1 MKWDRNTSNLR
12 DVLAV
17 LYWDRRDT
25 VRFLREV
32 SIPPYRVDLNGSM
45 LNVWTG
51 IVEYAMHQQMLDDLI
66 VEARKEYPKD
76 NLLAMAEEKRLLAVE
91 SPPIDDS
98 NWLGSTGEDELEVL
112 TKGINTLRP
121 ISFLERGIEVAKSVA
136 RVVLQ
141 NGESGSGFLIKD
153 NLLVTNAHVLP
164 SAAVAAKA
172 HIEFNYQET
181 IDGLDAQ
188 VSKYNLLPEQVFKSS
203 PRESEGGDDWTVVRV
218 ADDANTIWGQLPLG
232 QAQPKKKD
240 EVIIIQHPGGGPK
253 QIALSHNIVAYAGPR
268 RLQYLTDTQK
278 GSSGSPV
285 FNLNWQLVALHHA
298 GGLVR
303 EPGTTNSYYRN
314 QGIHINILVDALS
327 KAGLL

>member
-1 MKWDRNTSNLR
+1 MRWDRNTSNLR
-12 DVLAV
+12 DVLV
-17 LYWDRRDT
+17 GLYWDRRDT

-32 SIPPYRVDLNGSM
+32 SIPPYRVDLDGKM
-45 LNVWTG
+45 INVWTG
-51 IVEYAMHQQMLDDLI
+51 IVEYAMHQQMLDELI
-66 VEARKEYPKD
+66 AEARKEFPKD
-76 NLLAMAEEKRLLAVE
+76 KLLAMAEEKRLLAVE
-91 SPPIDDS
+91 SPPIDDA
-98 NWLGSTGEDELEVL
+98 NWLADEGELEVL

-121 ISFLERGIEVAKSVA
+121 ISFLERGVEVAKSVA

-141 NGESGSGFLIKD
+141 SGESGSGFLIKD

-164 SAAVAAKA
+164 RAKAAAKA
-172 HIEFNYQET
+172 HVEFNYQET
-181 IDGLDAQ
+181 IEGLHAQ
-188 VSKYNLLPEQVFKSS
+188 VTKYNLLPDEVFLTS
-203 PRESEGGDDWTVVRV
+203 PQESQGGDDWTVVRV
-218 ADDANTIWGQLPLG
+218 AGDPNSIWGQLPLRE
-232 QAQPKKKD
+232 AQPKKKD
-240 EVIIIQHPGGGPK
+240 EVIIIQHPGGGSK

-314 QGIHINILVDALS
+314 QGIHINLLFNALS